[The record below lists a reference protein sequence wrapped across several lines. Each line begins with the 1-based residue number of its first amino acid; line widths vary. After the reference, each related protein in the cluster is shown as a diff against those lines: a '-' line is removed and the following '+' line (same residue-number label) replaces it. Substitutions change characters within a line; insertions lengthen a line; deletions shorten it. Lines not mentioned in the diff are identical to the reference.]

1 MPVKKSE
8 IKNTRSSQKRSVG
21 ETATDA
27 KSTKAKTASTK
38 KRTSK
43 IKETENA
50 AIINAVLV
58 ANLVGKLSDI
68 CLEDENGVKYV
79 TLTQFATVSPEGV
92 PAEDLEE
99 LQSRVVT
106 ELMQNGIEMREEE
119 EEGKEEESG
128 FDDLEDNADTDSFR
142 TYIRQMCR
150 TKLMSQSEERLT
162 AKAIREAEDEI
173 KEILYSFGNLP
184 AKALEICSGLLDKS
198 ERFDKIVSEETR
210 KAGLAAYVKKMRPLR
225 REIRS
230 LDLEMRQNYMRAL
243 SARRDGRKK
252 EAKETEALLRDE
264 HEKMTA
270 LVDSLDLR
278 SDVLQSF
285 AKEIIAL
292 ARTVAEAQKTI
303 SELESANKENI
314 DEETRSRGKEYLAR
328 ERQKNQMREI
338 ECRMASADII
348 AQADQLSKLM
358 EKAALE
364 KNKMVEANL
373 RLVVFIARK
382 YTNRGVDLEDLI
394 QEGNTGLMKA
404 VDRFDYERNFRFS
417 TYASWWISQAII
429 RAIDDKARTIRV
441 PVHMSESYGKIRRF
455 VKEWEQKYG
464 TPPSPEEISQGTS
477 IPVEKVITSQ
487 TACQTTVSL
496 EEPVGEDG
504 DATFG
509 DLIADTNADDPVR
522 AADTKLLREAITE
535 ALAQLKPKERKI
547 LILRMGL
554 LEMYGAPKTLEEV
567 AEIFNISKERVRQL
581 EARAIKKLKACKQ
594 CTVLFAHNVDRE

>member
-43 IKETENA
+43 IKEAENA

-79 TLTQFATVSPEGV
+79 TLTQFATVSPEEV

-99 LQSRVVT
+99 LQSRVVK

-210 KAGLAAYVKKMRPLR
+210 KAGLTAYVKKMRPLR

-264 HEKMTA
+264 HEKMTV

-348 AQADQLSKLM
+348 AKADKLSKLM